1 MEVDYYCEYVRNEF
15 NLLSYFNLRLLCF
28 CFFCKPLNIFIFLQI
43 QLYNKVADSDSE
55 VRYEIHSNSQNEMEA
70 VALSVSGPT
79 YQKENS
85 FRDAFVSSMKTN
97 NIDSKIANA
106 VGAQPDTKSSQ
117 IVEDENG
124 RPFDDSSNSITQNSG
139 SGKDDDE
146 SSNTGMIMGV
156 VAACVCMIA
165 FGGFVFIVYTRTQK
179 KTIGNHSRMVDDDS
193 MVLEM
198 TSNTNPMNNNM
209 PVADA
214 VIVNE
219 TNQYYNKKGTDKG
232 NWSSHQTPE
241 GDTYFHDQV
250 SGRTTW
256 TDPNPS
262 EESKTNNR
270 PPQHVDRPSSL

>member
-1 MEVDYYCEYVRNEF
+1 MASKSKEIKGVDSHDEHEHHVENFWTKYVF
-15 NLLSYFNLRLLCF
+15 SMDH
-28 CFFCKPLNIFIFLQI
+28 KMIGKQFL
-43 QLYNKVADSDSE
+43 V
-55 VRYEIHSNSQNEMEA
+55 
-70 VALSVSGPT
+70 
-79 YQKENS
+79 
-85 FRDAFVSSMKTN
+85 
-97 NIDSKIANA
+97 
-106 VGAQPDTKSSQ
+106 
-117 IVEDENG
+117 
-124 RPFDDSSNSITQNSG
+124 
-139 SGKDDDE
+139 
-146 SSNTGMIMGV
+146 TGMIMGV

-214 VIVNE
+214 VIINE

-256 TDPNPS
+256 TNPNPS